1 MTQDGKMYKGWKLKM
16 QERSKDI
23 LRARPND
30 DELRAAHFLRS
41 WDFPEPTYDD
51 KIDNQFGHGKI

>member
-1 MTQDGKMYKGWKLKM
+1 M

-41 WDFPEPTYDD
+41 WDFPEPTYDN
-51 KIDNQFGHGKI
+51 KIDNCFGHEKI